1 MIEVGEQWVAETIQR
16 VETNLGTGNRKKLM
30 DGQETPFP
38 LSSAVS
44 RILTDYR
51 DRVNQALRKNM
62 RDPNRFTHR
71 VYQAMEYSL
80 FAGGKRLRPILCL
93 LACRL
98 VNGRSIQSLP
108 AACALEFIHTYSLI
122 HDDLPALDNDDFR
135 RGRPSCH
142 KKFGEAT
149 AILAGDALLTE
160 AFSLLSSPGQM
171 SKVPPG
177 TRLGIIRE
185 ISLAAGLAGMI
196 GGQEADLEGEKKTVS
211 LAYLQDLHRKKTGA
225 LITASLVC
233 GGLIGGADQ
242 ETLQALRIFGPRIG
256 LAFQIRDDLL
266 NVEGQFRDT
275 GKATGTDARRNKA
288 TYPAK
293 VGVGASRETA
303 RDLVKQAVEILRP
316 WGRRARPLA
325 EIGYYMI
332 SRNR

>member
-1 MIEVGEQWVAETIQR
+1 ME
-16 VETNLGTGNRKKLM
+16 NLKS
-30 DGQETPFP
+30 DFP
-38 LSSAVS
+38 LSPAVS
-44 RILTDYR
+44 RLLNDYR
-51 DRVNQALRKNM
+51 QRVNQALRKNLT
-62 RDPNRFTHR
+62 DPNRYTHR
-71 VYQAMEYSL
+71 VYRAMAYSL

-98 VNGRSIQSLP
+98 VNGRTIRALP

-135 RGRPSCH
+135 RGRASCH

-160 AFSLLSSPGQM
+160 SFSLLSGPGQM
-171 SKVPPG
+171 STVPPG

-185 ISLAAGLAGMI
+185 ISLAAGLAGMV
-196 GGQEADLEGEKKTVS
+196 GGQEADLEAEKKTVS
-211 LAYLQDLHRKKTGA
+211 LSYLQDLHRKKTGA
-225 LITASLVC
+225 LIAASLVC

-242 ETLQALRIFGPRIG
+242 TTLQALRVYGLRIG

-266 NVEGQFRDT
+266 NVEGRFRDT
-275 GKATGTDARRNKA
+275 GKATGSDARRNKA

-293 VGVGASRETA
+293 VGVGASKETA
-303 RDLVKQAVEILRP
+303 RCLVEQAVETLRP
-316 WGRRARPLA
+316 WGRRARPLT

-332 SRNR
+332 SRDR